1 MKFIIVFFCIFEL
14 ILFSYQKIIL
24 SVHAGAGSYD
34 REKIDIEKEKEIKR
48 GILKALKSGYDILQ
62 NHKKLGINSNEISF
76 EAVKRAVMELENFP
90 EFNAGKG
97 GKINQNFE
105 VELDS
110 SIMNGYN
117 LQAGAVA
124 GIKRIKNPITAAEAV
139 MKKTNHILIAG
150 DSADNFGF
158 KQKLEIVDNSYFF
171 TEKTIKEWIDHAIKK
186 YANLC
191 TEIRNN
197 LDNDCIKLNSDLKQ
211 IDLNYKSDN
220 FNDYSLFNS
229 VAEIIKKLELNED
242 KIKIR
247 GTVGAVAL
255 DDYMNLS
262 AGTSTG
268 GTTFKMAGRIGDS
281 PIIGAGTYANSEVAI
296 SCTGT
301 GEEFIKRSVAY
312 DISARMKYL
321 NKTLNDASNEALN
334 EFIFDMGGFIAIDK
348 YGNTETL
355 FNTSGMA
362 RGTVNNQG
370 DVYIEIFG
378 GNSGFTDI
386 TQLNYNIN
394 DSI

>member
-1 MKFIIVFFCIFEL
+1 MKLILVICFIFEFII
-14 ILFSYQKIIL
+14 FSFQKIIL

-34 REKIDIEKEKEIKR
+34 REKIDINKEKEIKR
-48 GILKALKSGYDILQ
+48 GILKALKSGYDILINYQ
-62 NHKKLGINSNEISF
+62 KFNINSTEISF
-76 EAVKRAVMELENFP
+76 EAVKRAVIELENFP

-110 SIMNGYN
+110 SIMNGFN

-124 GIKRIKNPITAAEAV
+124 GVKKIKNPITAAEAV

-150 DSADNFGF
+150 DSADKFGF
-158 KQKLEIVDNSYFF
+158 KEKLEVVDNSYFF

-186 YANLC
+186 YVFLC
-191 TEIRNN
+191 KEINKD
-197 LDNDCIKLNSDLKQ
+197 LHSDCIKLNSDLKH
-211 IDLNYKSDN
+211 IELNYKSDN

-229 VAEIIKKLELNED
+229 VAEVIKKLQLNED
-242 KIKIR
+242 KLNIR

-312 DISARMKYL
+312 DINARMKYL
-321 NKTLNDASNEALN
+321 NKTLNDASKEALN

-348 YGNTETL
+348 YGNSETL

-362 RGTVNNQG
+362 RGTVNNKG